1 MHRSFQTRVGT
12 PIHLAWNGEGVQI
25 GSADAEETRAVVD
38 LALPISTNDRGE
50 GVTGRGKL
58 IFADSMTF
66 NQGDAIWIR
75 GERWEFDCDRKP
87 EDGNRMVFVIR
98 REQNFTSSRLGGY
111 SGGR

>member
-1 MHRSFQTRVGT
+1 MHRSFQELTGT
-12 PIHLAWNGEGVQI
+12 PFHLSWNGENVQI
-25 GSADAEETRAVVD
+25 GAADAENTRAVVD
-38 LALPISTNDRGE
+38 LGLPVSTNDRGE

-58 IFADSMTF
+58 IFDAAQTF
-66 NQGDAIWIR
+66 SRGDAIWIR

-98 REQNFTSSRLGGY
+98 REQAFTSSRMGGY